1 VDAHKWLG
9 VPYDCGVV
17 LVRHRER
24 LRRAFSIAAP
34 YLGERAD
41 GDAGLDYLDYG
52 PQLSRGFRA
61 LKVWMVLRFLGA
73 RGLREELARSL
84 RLARHLHD
92 LVRDHPDFE
101 VLHEPS
107 LYLYSFRY
115 VPNAWLEQPVSAA
128 SLDRLDRLN
137 AAIAEDIQRSGLAL
151 VMTTRIHGRVA
162 LRMSICSHRTLE
174 RDIDATFEAL
184 AGIGRGLVAEAA
196 LEARSPEPISVPS

>member
-1 VDAHKWLG
+1 
-9 VPYDCGVV
+9 
-17 LVRHRER
+17 
-24 LRRAFSIAAP
+24 
-34 YLGERAD
+34 
-41 GDAGLDYLDYG
+41 
-52 PQLSRGFRA
+52 
-61 LKVWMVLRFLGA
+61 
-73 RGLREELARSL
+73 
-84 RLARHLHD
+84 
-92 LVRDHPDFE
+92 
-101 VLHEPS
+101 
-107 LYLYSFRY
+107 